1 MGQSES
7 QGVALDEKDA
17 DTAELDEL
25 KTHSEAQ
32 SKEIESILNKKK
44 DNAKELNSLKSKS
57 KDQTSS
63 IKGSLLQQLDEIK
76 LRLRRQTQE
85 LQIMK
90 AEKEAQKEEI
100 AEIKTE
106 TEEKL
111 QVLEE
116 ALAKKKD
123 AQSIQEAALIWKV
136 DKFGQLNKTAK
147 KGKHK
152 AIHSLPFYTARYGY
166 KMKLRLHP
174 NGHEDGKGTHIST
187 YIILMKGEYDALL
200 PWPFT
205 KNVSVSVIDQQDDP
219 TERENITAL
228 YKAAAEDENNCFARP
243 MTEENNPFGDALMAS
258 QEDLRDKRKY
268 IVDDTVFLLVTI
280 QDP

>member
-7 QGVALDEKDA
+7 QFVATDERDA
-17 DTAELDEL
+17 ATAEQDGL
-25 KTHSEAQ
+25 K
-32 SKEIESILNKKK
+32 
-44 DNAKELNSLKSKS
+44 SLKNLKNQSH
-57 KDQTSS
+57 DQAGP
-63 IKGSLLQQLDEIK
+63 IKGSVMQQLDEIK

-85 LQIMK
+85 LQTMK
-90 AEKEAQKEEI
+90 TENEAQKQEI

-111 QVLEE
+111 QIVEE

-123 AQSIQEAALIWKV
+123 AQSIQEAAFIWKV

-152 AIHSLPFYTARYGY
+152 TIYSQPFYTARYGY

-174 NGHEDGKGTHIST
+174 NGHEDGKGTHLSA
-187 YIILMKGEYDALL
+187 YIVLMKGEFDAIL
-200 PWPFT
+200 PWPFA
-205 KNVSVSVIDQQDDP
+205 KNVSVSVIDQHDNP

-228 YKAAAEDENNCFARP
+228 CKAAAEDEKCFTRP
-243 MTEENNPFGDALMAS
+243 TTEENNAFGDALMAP

-268 IVDDTVFLLVTI
+268 IVDDTVFLLVSV